1 MEKVRGIVSSA
12 LAERAK
18 TGIKVRQPLNELK
31 IKTTTLPPPSRKSGP
46 HYELW
51 KELLELIKEEV
62 NVKQITFGKTLK
74 LDTKITSELK
84 EEGILRE
91 IIRNIQEMRKKAN
104 LKPRHKI
111 SVQYF
116 GTPELNKILAKN
128 KDLILREILAKD
140 FQLVKKGKRVFDVEK
155 ETKVGQEALWL
166 AIKKI

>member
-1 MEKVRGIVSSA
+1 M
-12 LAERAK
+12 
-18 TGIKVRQPLNELK
+18 
-31 IKTTTLPPPSRKSGP
+31 
-46 HYELW
+46 
-51 KELLELIKEEV
+51 LELIKEEV

-116 GTPELNKILAKN
+116 GAPELNKILANN
-128 KDLILREILAKD
+128 KDLILRETLAKD
-140 FQLVKKGKRVFDVEK
+140 FQLVKKGERVFDVEK
-155 ETKVGQEALWL
+155 ETKVDKTKLWL
-166 AIKKI
+166 AIKKV